1 MTSTEDR
8 IRKLIGEN
16 LEIDGSTLDLN
27 ISLTEA
33 GVSSM
38 DLVSFA
44 KLVSQEFDVSFSPDD
59 CARLNSVRALIGFL
73 DS

>member
-8 IRKLIGEN
+8 IRNLINEN

-27 ISLTEA
+27 TSLTEA

-38 DLVSFA
+38 DLVAFA
-44 KLVSQEFDVSFSPDD
+44 KLVSQEFGVSFSPDD

>member
-44 KLVSQEFDVSFSPDD
+44 KLVSQEFGVSFSPAD

>member
-44 KLVSQEFDVSFSPDD
+44 KLVSQEFGVSFSPDD